1 MNTHQTDYINWCHE
15 HGKTQLLWDGIARYG
30 DVTIRDG
37 FVYKKKKCVGRHLR
51 VERSGS
57 VHFAISSKRDADAS
71 IREVERLRWHLLAHH
86 QPRLLAIH
94 HEVKEW
100 LKRLLGPDQDSKI
113 VVPTETGVIEYY
125 IHKDYETEWLR
136 WDDHNINDDETPLE
150 TFARVSSPHD
160 EAADFHARACYSRAI
175 TDSFWRRVT
184 RLTDLLY
191 TLLANRCKPEHRWQ
205 QDLTIFTINGRNY
218 PLLQHKAVSEF
229 WPRPDTKLV
238 TIPAGS
244 IPVDE
249 KPKTPTPKRRRK
261 RRAFRAV

>member
-15 HGKTQLLWDGIARYG
+15 HRKTQLLWDGIARYG

-57 VHFAISSKRDADAS
+57 VHFAISSKRDADAT

-94 HEVKEW
+94 LGVKEW

-113 VVPTETGVIEYY
+113 VVATERGSVEYY
-125 IHKDYETEWLR
+125 IDEAEILR
-136 WDDHNINDDETPLE
+136 WDDHHIDEDETPLE
-150 TFARVSSPHD
+150 TLGRVAYVHD
-160 EAADFHARACYSRAI
+160 EAGDFHARACYSRAI
-175 TDSFWRRVT
+175 TDSFWQRVT

-191 TLLANRCKPEHRWQ
+191 SLLANRCRPEHRWQ
-205 QDLTIFTINGRNY
+205 QDLTIFTINGRSY
-218 PLLQHKAVSEF
+218 PVLQHKAVSEF

-244 IPVDE
+244 IPADAT
-249 KPKTPTPKRRRK
+249 PKAPTPKRQRK
-261 RRAFRAV
+261 RRAVRAE